1 MTTTYKLDIFKDSR
15 ENWTETSLNTF
26 INITSLYFIILHY
39 TSLYI
44 IVPNTQN
51 INLCI

>member
-1 MTTTYKLDIFKDSR
+1 MPTTYKLDIFKDSR
-15 ENWTETSLNTF
+15 KNWTETSLN
-26 INITSLYFIILHY
+26 FIILHY